1 MSTSNW
7 ETYGGVR
14 FPKDEGHH
22 DVEPYTGDDYM
33 GSSGYD
39 RSKFSREEKDPMAY
53 INKRLRELR
62 EAREAKE
69 ALEAKSA
76 SSM

>member
-14 FPKDEGHH
+14 FSNDEGHH
-22 DVEPYTGDDYM
+22 DVEQHTGDDYTGNCSYEYG
-33 GSSGYD
+33 GS
-39 RSKFSREEKDPMAY
+39 RFSSEEKDPMAY

-69 ALEAKSA
+69 ALSV
-76 SSM
+76 

>member
-14 FPKDEGHH
+14 YSKDEGHH
-22 DVEPYTGDDYM
+22 DVEQYTGDDYT
-33 GSSGYD
+33 GSGSYEYGGS
-39 RSKFSREEKDPMAY
+39 RFSSEEKDPMAY
-53 INKRLRELR
+53 IKKRLRELR

-69 ALEAKSA
+69 ALSV
-76 SSM
+76 